1 VRQVRVDIFAA
12 VENRGKQL
20 GQVVNRARDV
30 GVEDVFCGFDARAW
44 ALPCFD
50 LCVFGPHVQMESV
63 FVVVELFDYSDRI
76 LLEEAGE
83 VAEVGVL
90 VEFVEDG
97 ARSVL

>member
-1 VRQVRVDIFAA
+1 
-12 VENRGKQL
+12 
-20 GQVVNRARDV
+20 
-30 GVEDVFCGFDARAW
+30 
-44 ALPCFD
+44 
-50 LCVFGPHVQMESV
+50 MESV